1 MKRFS
6 FNYILFAVG
15 KKKLQNKDV
24 VCFILNIRMQLL
36 HFVCQLYEVFISI
49 EEIV

>member
-15 KKKLQNKDV
+15 KKLQNKDM
-24 VCFILNIRMQLL
+24 VCFILSMRMQLL